1 MIVGNTRKADSGV
14 GAAEMTKRRDLI
26 RMSNE
31 EVWAFIEQQKTL
43 QVATNGRDGWP
54 HLTSLWFALDEG
66 DIVLETF
73 TKSQKVKN
81 LQRDDRI
88 TVLTETGTEYE
99 ELRAVVI
106 YGRAELIQDV
116 EEVHRL
122 HMSVLLRNNS
132 RDYPVEMLAEATR
145 SMAHKKTAI
154 RIKPERIVSWDHSKL
169 DVPY

>member
-1 MIVGNTRKADSGV
+1 
-14 GAAEMTKRRDLI
+14 MTKRRDLI

-31 EVWAFIEQQKTL
+31 EVWSFIDQQKNL
-43 QVATNGRDGWP
+43 QVATLGPDGWP
-54 HLTSLWFALDEG
+54 HLTTLWFAVDDG

-81 LQRDDRI
+81 LQRENRI
-88 TVLTETGTEYE
+88 TVLTESGTEYE
-99 ELRAVVI
+99 ELKAVVV
-106 YGRAELIQDV
+106 YGRAELITEL

-122 HMSVLLRNNS
+122 HMAVLLRNNS
-132 RDYPVEMLAEATR
+132 QGYPEEMLEEATR

-169 DVPY
+169 DVAY

>member
-1 MIVGNTRKADSGV
+1 
-14 GAAEMTKRRDLI
+14 MTKRRDLI

-31 EVWAFIEQQKTL
+31 EVWSFIEQQKSL

-54 HLTSLWFALDEG
+54 HLTTLWFAVDDG

-81 LQRDDRI
+81 LQRDERI
-88 TVLTETGTEYE
+88 TLLTESGTEYE
-99 ELRAVVI
+99 ELKAVVI
-106 YGRAELIQDV
+106 YGRAQLITEL

-122 HMSVLLRNNS
+122 HMAVLLRNNS
-132 RDYPVEMLAEATR
+132 QGYPEEMLEEATR

-169 DVPY
+169 DVAY